1 MKSESDDLV
10 NHTVLAETFGISR
23 REIFNLIKNHED
35 FPSIVRGRS
44 RTFPRARCV
53 HWYIRF
59 KAAEAVKRAKPATPS
74 NVEEMR
80 RRRDEAEMK
89 MAEMDVAER
98 EGRLVS
104 VDQVDKVV
112 GEVCDRLRAA
122 IVNMPGNY
130 GLRLEELGIEADK
143 AEATLTVIAEDL
155 TQVLRGTADD
165 LELHGDDATP
175 DDTAAAD

>member
-1 MKSESDDLV
+1 MASADDEV
-10 NHTVLAETFGISR
+10 GRAVLAATLGVSQ
-23 REIFNLIKNHED
+23 REITNLVKNHPD
-35 FPSIVRGRS
+35 LPSIQRGRA
-44 RTFPRARCV
+44 RVFPLRQCV
-53 HWYIRF
+53 HWYVRF
-59 KAAEAVKRAKPATPS
+59 KSAEAVKRSKPATPS

-130 GLRLEELGIEADK
+130 GLRLEELGVEAGK
-143 AEATLTVIAEDL
+143 AEATLTAIAEDL

-165 LELHGDDATP
+165 LEIYGDDATP